1 MSSYYLKACPTYL
14 EDGKAM
20 IPRPL
25 LMLNNKN
32 RIVLWEQVFSFILK
46 KTNVATRLK
55 IKGEEERD

>member
-1 MSSYYLKACPTYL
+1 MKRV
-14 EDGKAM
+14 M

-32 RIVLWEQVFSFILK
+32 KIVLWEQVFSFILK

-55 IKGEEERD
+55 IKGEE